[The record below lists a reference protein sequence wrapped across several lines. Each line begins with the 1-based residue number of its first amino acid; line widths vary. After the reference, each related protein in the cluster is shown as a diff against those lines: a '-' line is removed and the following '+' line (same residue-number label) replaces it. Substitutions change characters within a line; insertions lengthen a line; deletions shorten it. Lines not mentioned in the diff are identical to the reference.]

1 MRKRMTARLVGV
13 GTVVAALVAV
23 LEAATKWH

>member
-1 MRKRMTARLVGV
+1 MRTKMTARLVGV
-13 GTVVAALVAV
+13 GSLVAALVAV

>member
-1 MRKRMTARLVGV
+1 MRYKMTAKLAGV
-13 GTVVAALVAV
+13 GSMLTALVAV